1 MHSTYR
7 YQGRLPLLQKTRA
20 SFFRA
25 TVLSLFAMSL
35 LFPATLY
42 AQYRASIQGVVGD
55 STGAVIP
62 DATLTLVN
70 DSTGEKQVRTSN
82 AAGIFNFNAL
92 PPDTFTLTVEKNG
105 FQKQVIDKVQVIA
118 DQANA
123 VNVQLVVGAASQTVS
138 VDASLAPLLETESAS
153 IGGVISANQ
162 IQHMPS
168 FGRDVFQLTQL
179 APGVFGDG
187 AQGAG
192 GGAQRLPATQGPGG
206 TGGSSG
212 IFQTENGPQ
221 ALANGGQNQNNGI
234 SVDGI
239 STASAV
245 WGGTTVITPSE
256 ESIGDVKILSNS
268 YDAEDGRFS
277 GAQIQVTSKSGTND
291 LHGSL
296 FINAHRPGL
305 NAYQRYNGPFAA
317 GGTSPVLR
325 DENRFNQYGG
335 SIGGPIWKNRI
346 FAFFS
351 YETSPENSATTT
363 TGWYETAAFD
373 KLGPANSIAAQF
385 LSFPGAG
392 VSAKGIISSTCATAG
407 LIEGTNCATIPGQ
420 GLDIGSPL
428 KTPLGTHDPTYGGSP
443 TDPGVGSGLD
453 GVADIAQ
460 YVTLN
465 PTTTSQKQYN
475 GRLDADVT
483 AKDHASFAIYWVPI
497 STTNYQGTQRAYN
510 LYHHSQINDA
520 FAGIW
525 NHTFSPT
532 FLNEARVNAAGW
544 RWNEIGTNPQEPFGL
559 PQDNIGVLN
568 GPSSN
573 NIGSVELQYFG
584 APGPSVFN
592 QWTYSYKD
600 VATKVVGRHTIKF
613 GGELTRLYYLN
624 ESSYSARPSFNF
636 FNIWDFLNDA
646 PQGEAGQFDPITGT
660 PTAARQDERE
670 NIWGFFVQDDFK
682 VLPNLTINVGLRYSY
697 FGPLSEKYGNL
708 NTVVLGSG
716 ADVVSGLSIRKG
728 GNLWQAQKG
737 NFGPQVGFAWSPGG
751 FHDKF
756 VVRGGF
762 GLNYNQEEIAISGN
776 SSGNPGRTV
785 SPQFAL
791 ATPTSPNPGIV
802 YAIPSNP
809 KSLFGYPANPNT
821 IVSFGPNGLPTTGQ
835 VGVTAYPANFPTMY
849 TEHYSLDTQYDLGHQ
864 FVATLGYQGSLSRHT
879 YFHYEE
885 NAVAAVQGF
894 TLNPGVTN
902 VGFFGNNAHG
912 NNNSMLAGLKHQF
925 SHQFMADAEFNWSK
939 SMDNSS
945 SPYAMQFYPYDP
957 SLSYGRSDYNVGK
970 AFKLYGL
977 YQPVFFHG
985 SHAWLEKVAGGWSI
999 SGIFN
1004 LHTGFPWYPVASV
1017 KGGSLYCSSCNYNQL
1032 LPGAY
1037 LGGAGHSTSNSA
1049 YKSGPL
1055 VGNGVNKN
1063 FPLAAT
1069 EGNALAYFSNPA
1081 YTVAGQFPDTGG
1093 AAPQAPGVGRNSLTG
1108 PGYRDVDG
1116 TLAKSF
1122 GLPNIKGIGEN
1133 AKIELRV
1140 DAYNLFN
1147 NLNFSPGGLEGNGV
1161 TNGGI
1166 SDNIGAS
1173 NFGQET
1179 RALAARVITMQA
1191 RFSF

>member
-510 LYHHSQINDA
+510 L
-520 FAGIW
+520 
-525 NHTFSPT
+525 
-532 FLNEARVNAAGW
+532 
-544 RWNEIGTNPQEPFGL
+544 
-559 PQDNIGVLN
+559 
-568 GPSSN
+568 
-573 NIGSVELQYFG
+573 
-584 APGPSVFN
+584 
-592 QWTYSYKD
+592 
-600 VATKVVGRHTIKF
+600 
-613 GGELTRLYYLN
+613 
-624 ESSYSARPSFNF
+624 
-636 FNIWDFLNDA
+636 
-646 PQGEAGQFDPITGT
+646 
-660 PTAARQDERE
+660 
-670 NIWGFFVQDDFK
+670 
-682 VLPNLTINVGLRYSY
+682 
-697 FGPLSEKYGNL
+697 
-708 NTVVLGSG
+708 
-716 ADVVSGLSIRKG
+716 
-728 GNLWQAQKG
+728 
-737 NFGPQVGFAWSPGG
+737 
-751 FHDKF
+751 
-756 VVRGGF
+756 
-762 GLNYNQEEIAISGN
+762 
-776 SSGNPGRTV
+776 
-785 SPQFAL
+785 
-791 ATPTSPNPGIV
+791 
-802 YAIPSNP
+802 
-809 KSLFGYPANPNT
+809 
-821 IVSFGPNGLPTTGQ
+821 
-835 VGVTAYPANFPTMY
+835 
-849 TEHYSLDTQYDLGHQ
+849 
-864 FVATLGYQGSLSRHT
+864 
-879 YFHYEE
+879 
-885 NAVAAVQGF
+885 
-894 TLNPGVTN
+894 
-902 VGFFGNNAHG
+902 
-912 NNNSMLAGLKHQF
+912 
-925 SHQFMADAEFNWSK
+925 
-939 SMDNSS
+939 
-945 SPYAMQFYPYDP
+945 
-957 SLSYGRSDYNVGK
+957 
-970 AFKLYGL
+970 
-977 YQPVFFHG
+977 
-985 SHAWLEKVAGGWSI
+985 
-999 SGIFN
+999 
-1004 LHTGFPWYPVASV
+1004 
-1017 KGGSLYCSSCNYNQL
+1017 
-1032 LPGAY
+1032 
-1037 LGGAGHSTSNSA
+1037 
-1049 YKSGPL
+1049 
-1055 VGNGVNKN
+1055 
-1063 FPLAAT
+1063 
-1069 EGNALAYFSNPA
+1069 
-1081 YTVAGQFPDTGG
+1081 
-1093 AAPQAPGVGRNSLTG
+1093 
-1108 PGYRDVDG
+1108 
-1116 TLAKSF
+1116 
-1122 GLPNIKGIGEN
+1122 
-1133 AKIELRV
+1133 
-1140 DAYNLFN
+1140 
-1147 NLNFSPGGLEGNGV
+1147 
-1161 TNGGI
+1161 
-1166 SDNIGAS
+1166 
-1173 NFGQET
+1173 
-1179 RALAARVITMQA
+1179 
-1191 RFSF
+1191 